1 MTREEVLL
9 QVIETGKR
17 ERSPQVNLDR
27 IHQILSDGECSEEM
41 KSAKK
46 YLDIALNGACS
57 DLNTSLVELLDEASF
72 SDNVRMAAFNAMMHR
87 AECMKEV
94 NDEVELLMLYCL
106 CKMLDEVAAT
116 KPAEQHEPGALTDLL
131 AEKTRATIR
140 AAEAS
145 MMIEEAVPPIKEG

>member
-27 IHQILSDGECSEEM
+27 IHQILSDGECSSEM
-41 KSAKK
+41 KTAKK

-72 SDNVRMAAFNAMMHR
+72 RDNVRMAAFNAMMRR

-94 NDEVELLMLYCL
+94 NDEVEFLMLYCL
-106 CKMLDEVAAT
+106 CKMLDEVAAE
-116 KPAEQHEPGALTDLL
+116 KPEESHEPGALTDLL
-131 AEKTRATIR
+131 ADKTRESIR
-140 AAEAS
+140 AAEAR
-145 MMIEEAVPPIKEG
+145 MMVEEEFPPITDI